1 MTVQQPPKVI
11 VVQQRLKNFRL
22 PLHDGVR
29 QQLGSQ
35 GVDYQLV
42 FSAPQGTEISKGDCL
57 TQAPAAG
64 YYPVPIRQWGPL
76 VWQHPA
82 GWRSAR
88 VIVVEQAN
96 KHLFNWYLLLNLA
109 LLPACCWPQRRK
121 PVLVFWGHGFNHQRR
136 HGLGEWL
143 KRQLLKYPTGW
154 LSYTATVTDYLRQQG
169 VPDSRITT
177 LNNSVANQQFGQ
189 QVRRLRAQWQPAPP
203 TKQTDSPVSATAPK
217 PLVLLFCGA
226 LYQDKQLPLLLSVT
240 AALVDAGVVAKL
252 IVLGD
257 GPLRPLLT
265 AMAYPWLDY
274 RGACFADD
282 KAQAFAEADLVFN
295 PGLVG
300 LAILDAFA
308 AGLPFITTDFAG
320 HSPEISYL
328 QHQVN
333 GLMLPMQPESL
344 VSAIAELAKAP
355 ATLAALAEGASRSAE
370 KYSMTAMVEN
380 FSRGVLQW
388 L

>member
-1 MTVQQPPKVI
+1 MTTQQPPKVI
-11 VVQQRLKNFRL
+11 VVQQLLKNFRR
-22 PLHDGVR
+22 PLHDGVH
-29 QQLGSQ
+29 QQLRAQ
-35 GVDYQLV
+35 GVEYQLV
-42 FSAPQGTEISKGDCL
+42 FSAPQGAEISKGDCL
-57 TQAPAAG
+57 STAPAES
-64 YYPVPIRQWGPL
+64 YRQVPIRHLGPL

-121 PVLVFWGHGFNHQRR
+121 PALVFWGHGFNHQRR

-143 KRQLLKYPTGW
+143 KRQLLRCPTGW
-154 LSYTATVTDYLRQQG
+154 LSYTETVTDYLRQQG
-169 VPDSRITT
+169 VPATRITT

-189 QVRRLRAQWQPAPP
+189 QVQRLRTQRQQAQP
-203 TKQTDSPVSATAPK
+203 TTVFASPQQVAVAK

-226 LYQDKQLPLLLSVT
+226 LYQDKQLPLLLEV
-240 AALVDAGVVAKL
+240 AAKLVDAGVVAKL

-257 GPLRPLLT
+257 GPLRALLT
-265 AMAYPWLDY
+265 ATPYPWLDY

-308 AGLPFITTDFAG
+308 AGLPFITTDFTG

-333 GLMLPMQPESL
+333 GLILPMQPQAL
-344 VSAIAELAKAP
+344 VQSITELQKNP
-355 ATLAALAEGASRSAE
+355 RLLAALAAGASHSAQ
-370 KYSMTAMVEN
+370 KYSMAAMVQN